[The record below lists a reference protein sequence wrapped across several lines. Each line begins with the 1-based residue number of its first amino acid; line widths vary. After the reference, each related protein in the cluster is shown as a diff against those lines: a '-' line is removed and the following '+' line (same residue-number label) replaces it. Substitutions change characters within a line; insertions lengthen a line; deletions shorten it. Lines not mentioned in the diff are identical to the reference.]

1 MKNIHGGMLL
11 LVKLQASACNFTK
24 KYHSSMG
31 FFHVFKIVQMVPN
44 RAKRLLWLIFRNLHY
59 GFACEKV
66 A

>member
-44 RAKRLLWLIFRNLHY
+44 RAKRLISYQAMHKKSTRV
-59 GFACEKV
+59 K
-66 A
+66 